1 VKGKFY
7 GENASEMAGVYQ
19 KMNKFTG
26 AFGAKKQ

>member
-1 VKGKFY
+1 
-7 GENASEMAGVYQ
+7 MAGVYQ